1 MKTKT
6 TTLKRKKKRTAI
18 ECEYCGVR
26 AARVEK
32 LNHTFGKGSR
42 MIVVTDVETVVC
54 DNCGRQYF
62 EGETLKK
69 LDEVLAHPSA
79 YAVREQ
85 VSVASLSAV

>member
-1 MKTKT
+1 MKSKT
-6 TTLKRKKKRTAI
+6 NRLNRKKDRTAI

-26 AARVEK
+26 AARVKK

-62 EGETLKK
+62 EGEILKK
-69 LDEVLAHPSA
+69 LDEVLAHPSD